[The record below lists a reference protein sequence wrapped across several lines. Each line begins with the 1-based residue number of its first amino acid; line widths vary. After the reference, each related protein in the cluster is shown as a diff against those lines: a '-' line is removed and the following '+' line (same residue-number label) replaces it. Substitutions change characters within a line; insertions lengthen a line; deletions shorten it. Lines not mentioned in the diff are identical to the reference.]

1 VLVLCTVFRNFETA
15 VILVRASI
23 NFFLLII
30 MMAILG
36 MVGCC
41 AAFSFTQTFTHA
53 PEVRKNW
60 FDSKYRKKNTIKVFT
75 IQLEVCIIS

>member
-1 VLVLCTVFRNFETA
+1 
-15 VILVRASI
+15 
-23 NFFLLII
+23 

-41 AAFSFTQTFTHA
+41 AAFSFTHNA

-60 FDSKYRKKNTIKVFT
+60 VDSKYRKKNTIKMFT
-75 IQLEVCIIS
+75 VQLKVCIIS